1 MIYLELAGLTI
12 IVLGIF
18 IAVWVLCRIRQ
29 DEDARM
35 DERIA
40 AIRRGKGVMR

>member
-18 IAVWVLCRIRQ
+18 LAVWALCCIRQ

-40 AIRRGKGVMR
+40 AIRGKR